1 MQNRRAILFTAMPQN
16 AFEQF
21 RGLVLEDVSLQVEL
35 RDLSGDEFVTRVVE
49 LGAAE
54 GFEFAADD
62 VLAAMRE
69 NKRLWIER
77 WI

>member
-1 MQNRRAILFTAMPQN
+1 MSQK

-21 RGLVLEDVSLQVEL
+21 RSLVLKEPMLQKEVRYL
-35 RDLSGDEFVTRVVE
+35 TGDEFVVRVVE
-49 LGAAE
+49 LGADD
-54 GFEFAADD
+54 GFEFTTDD